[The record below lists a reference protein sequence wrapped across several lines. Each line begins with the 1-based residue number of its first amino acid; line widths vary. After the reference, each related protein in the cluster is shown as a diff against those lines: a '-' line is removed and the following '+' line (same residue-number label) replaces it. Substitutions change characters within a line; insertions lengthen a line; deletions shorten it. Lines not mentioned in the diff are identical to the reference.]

1 MRKYAFRGNIVQYV
15 LKNLAENDEVF
26 SGDGIIGDLKIEKFK
41 DLKIFTRKV
50 TKDLKQLSVF
60 KV

>member
-26 SGDGIIGDLKIEKFK
+26 SGDGIIGDLNIEKFK
-41 DLKIFTRKV
+41 DLKIFTTKV